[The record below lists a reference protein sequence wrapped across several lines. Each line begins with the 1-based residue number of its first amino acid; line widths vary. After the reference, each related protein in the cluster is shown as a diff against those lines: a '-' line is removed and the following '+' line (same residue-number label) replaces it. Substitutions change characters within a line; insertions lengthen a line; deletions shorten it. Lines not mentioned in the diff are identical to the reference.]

1 MNDKRSNMDGYK
13 WFPDDKRTN
22 EAVPGREN
30 RNISA
35 EKSKECMTGKY
46 GRTETERYSDNDD

>member
-1 MNDKRSNMDGYK
+1 MDGYK

-35 EKSKECMTGKY
+35 EKSKACMTGKY
-46 GRTETERYSDNDD
+46 GRTETERYSDSDD